1 MTNIIVCRDYV
12 RLANAS
18 VHACPPPPEVTAGM
32 ITEVTMP
39 QLGLEVTHGTVSAL
53 FVEPGAAVTRD
64 QPLLELDTDKAS
76 TDVVAPGDGVVRS
89 IDVVVGQEVEIG
101 ARLIVLT
108 QTAEE
113 PVGDGSAEE
122 PQAGAP
128 RGGEAP
134 PPRLRV
140 APVAR
145 RAAADL
151 GVELSSI
158 NGSGPRGRITLDDV
172 RAAADRPAAPAAVNG
187 DRPPGTPGAPPA
199 EVNDRSRGLPA
210 HSPARDVD
218 PAFVQEASPLRRAIA
233 RRMSASQ
240 LIPQYQL
247 VRDVDA
253 GPLLAESAARKE
265 AAGSGP
271 GPGVN
276 DLLMQAIAEMVRRH
290 PGLATSYVADPD
302 ATSARLI
309 RATEVNVGLAVAT
322 DRGLVVPVIR
332 NADTLGLAE
341 IAGRRKTL
349 VSAARAGTLG
359 LPDMSG
365 GTITL
370 SNLGGFGIDRFT
382 AMLNPG
388 EAAIVAVGRT
398 VERLVP
404 RGRAIVVVPTLT
416 VTISFDHRSVDG
428 AVGAAALG
436 ELGDLLEGTMVW
448 RP

>member
-1 MTNIIVCRDYV
+1 
-12 RLANAS
+12 
-18 VHACPPPPEVTAGM
+18 M

-53 FVEPGAAVTRD
+53 FVEPGATVTRD

-76 TDVVAPGDGVVRS
+76 TDVVAPADGVVRS

-101 ARLIVLT
+101 ARLIVLA

-113 PVGDGSAEE
+113 PVGDRAAEE
-122 PQAGAP
+122 PQAEESRTDGAAEEP
-128 RGGEAP
+128 EAEARRTDGAP

-158 NGSGPRGRITLDDV
+158 SGSGPRGRITLDDV
-172 RAAADRPAAPAAVNG
+172 RAAADRPAAPAAANG
-187 DRPPGTPGAPPA
+187 GGPPATPGALLPEVSDRPRGRPGPA
-199 EVNDRSRGLPA
+199 G
-210 HSPARDVD
+210 ARDVD
-218 PAFVQEASPLRRAIA
+218 RAFVQEASPLRRAIA

-253 GPLLAESAARKE
+253 GPLLAESAARKA

-271 GPGVN
+271 APGVN

-290 PGLATSYVADPD
+290 PGLATSYVADAE
-302 ATSARLI
+302 ATTAKLV

-332 NADTLGLAE
+332 NADTLGLVD
-341 IAGRRKTL
+341 IAGRRTTL
-349 VSAARAGTLG
+349 VGAARAGTLG
-359 LPDMSG
+359 LADMSG
-365 GTITL
+365 ATITL
-370 SNLGGFGIDRFT
+370 SNLGGFGVDRFT

-398 VERLVP
+398 VDRLVP
-404 RGRAIVVVPTLT
+404 RGRGIAVVPTLT

-436 ELGDLLEGTMVW
+436 ELGELLEGSMVW

>member
-1 MTNIIVCRDYV
+1 
-12 RLANAS
+12 
-18 VHACPPPPEVTAGM
+18 M

-39 QLGLEVTHGTVSAL
+39 QLGLEVTHGTVTAL
-53 FVEPGAAVTRD
+53 FVELGATVARD
-64 QPLLELDTDKAS
+64 EPLLELETDKAS
-76 TDVVAPGDGVVRS
+76 TDVVAPSEGVVRS

-101 ARLIVLT
+101 ARLIVLA
-108 QTAEE
+108 QTREE
-113 PVGDGSAEE
+113 TLGDGPDVAGSSNGTPSGTIAGSSEAGSSDDAA
-122 PQAGAP
+122 PAGATGDSAP
-128 RGGEAP
+128 R
-134 PPRLRV
+134 RLRV

-158 NGSGPRGRITLDDV
+158 TGSGPRGRITLDDV
-172 RAAADRPAAPAAVNG
+172 RAAANRPAAPAAPNG
-187 DRPPGTPGAPPA
+187 GRAPAAPGAPPSD
-199 EVNDRSRGLPA
+199 EVKDLPRGLPTSSA
-210 HSPARDVD
+210 TRGVD
-218 PAFVQEASPLRRAIA
+218 AAFVQEATPLRRAIA

-253 GPLLAESAARKE
+253 SQLLAENAARKA

-271 GPGVN
+271 APGVN

-290 PGLATSYVADPD
+290 PGLATSYVADAD
-302 ATSARLI
+302 ATSARLV

-332 NADTLGLAE
+332 NADTLGLAD

-359 LPDMSG
+359 LPEMTG

>member
-1 MTNIIVCRDYV
+1 
-12 RLANAS
+12 
-18 VHACPPPPEVTAGM
+18 M
-32 ITEVTMP
+32 ITEVAMP
-39 QLGLEVTHGTVSAL
+39 QLGLEVTHGTVTAL
-53 FVEPGAAVTRD
+53 FVEPGATVARD
-64 QPLLELDTDKAS
+64 QPLLELETDKAS
-76 TDVVAPGDGVVRS
+76 TDVVAPRDGVVRS

-101 ARLIVLT
+101 ARLVVLA

-113 PVGDGSAEE
+113 PLGDGSVAAEATNGAAPGPVAGSAV
-122 PQAGAP
+122 PQASDNAVVAGAA
-128 RGGEAP
+128 GEAP

-158 NGSGPRGRITLDDV
+158 TGSGPRGRITLDDV
-172 RAAADRPAAPAAVNG
+172 RAAADRPAPPAVANG
-187 DRPPGTPGAPPA
+187 DRPPAPTRSDRADRPPASAGAPA
-199 EVNDRSRGLPA
+199 
-210 HSPARDVD
+210 VD
-218 PAFVQEASPLRRAIA
+218 TAFVQEATPLRRAIA

-253 GPLLAESAARKE
+253 GPLLAESAAQKA

-271 GPGVN
+271 APGVN
-276 DLLMQAIAEMVRRH
+276 DLLLQAIAEMVRRH
-290 PGLATSYVADPD
+290 PGLATSYVADAD
-302 ATSARLI
+302 ATTAKLV

-332 NADTLGLAE
+332 NADTLGLGG
-341 IAGRRKTL
+341 IAGRRQTL
-349 VSAARAGTLG
+349 VGAARSGALG
-359 LPDMSG
+359 LSDMSG

-370 SNLGGFGIDRFT
+370 SNLGGFGVDRFT

-398 VERLVP
+398 VDRLVP
-404 RGRAIVVVPTLT
+404 RGRGIAVVPTLT

-436 ELGDLLEGTMVW
+436 ELGELLEGTMVW